1 MKVPVTQRLI
11 VEDFP
16 EQKTWISP
24 LFFVVNRFITFVIQ
38 ALNGGLT
45 FSDNITGQEQV
56 FDFVYS
62 STTASFPKK
71 MKWKLSDK
79 PRALYVV
86 ESSEETSLTARI
98 PVIVLASWEFADDGT
113 VSISDMV
120 RIDTSGIN
128 TLTTGKRY
136 KIRVRVT
143 P

>member
-1 MKVPVTQRLI
+1 MKIPATQRLI

-24 LFFVVNRFITFVIQ
+24 MFYVINRFITFVIQ
-38 ALNGGLT
+38 ALNGGLS
-45 FSDNITGQEQV
+45 FGDNISGQEQI
-56 FDFVYS
+56 FDFVFS
-62 STTASFPKK
+62 SGTASFPKK
-71 MKWKLSDK
+71 IKWKLADK

-86 ESSEETSLTARI
+86 EASEETSLTAR
-98 PVIVLASWEFADDGT
+98 VAVMVLASWEFADDGT
-113 VSISDMV
+113 VTITDMA
-120 RIDTSGIN
+120 RIDTSGVD

>member
-1 MKVPVTQRLI
+1 MKLPAAERLI

-16 EQKTWISP
+16 DQKSWIAPMFSV
-24 LFFVVNRFITFVIQ
+24 LNRFITNVFLS
-38 ALNGGLT
+38 LNGGLT

-62 STTASFPKK
+62 SATASFPKK
-71 MKWKLSDK
+71 IKWKLADK

-86 ESSEETSLTARI
+86 EASEETSLLSRT
-98 PVIVLASWEFADDGT
+98 PVVVLAAWEFADDGT
-113 VSISDMV
+113 VSI
-120 RIDTSGIN
+120 TSMARASTAGIA
-128 TLTTGKRY
+128 TLTVGYRY